1 MKISLETSGLL
12 SGGGHERRIAGNS
25 WYPRELLDSRAAQ
38 HILTA
43 EVSSCQPAIVK
54 KLMDATTRHADD
66 RGGNGNW
73 DRICR
78 ECSHAAIIDDQLG
91 DVNRAA

>member
-12 SGGGHERRIAGNS
+12 SGGGHERRIAGDS
-25 WYPRELLDSRAAQ
+25 WHRSESLDIGPAQ
-38 HILTA
+38 HVLIA
-43 EVSSCQPAIVK
+43 EITRGQPASVE
-54 KLMDATTRHADD
+54 KLVDAAPRHAENCSGLAD
-66 RGGNGNW
+66 G